1 MSYIEGV
8 GRNQVVLFPEKID
21 DYIREENPVQFLDAF
36 VDSLDLRALGFN
48 HTQPGETGRPPYHP
62 ADMLKLYLWGYLNRV
77 RSSRSLEKES
87 HRNLEVMWL
96 LKKLAPDFKTIA
108 DFRKDNKGS
117 IKKVCREFT
126 LLCKHLELF
135 GGELIAIDSSKFR
148 AVNSKKRNFN
158 RAKLEKRIKEIEE
171 SIERYFRELE
181 DNDDKEASVQAVKA
195 EELKAKLQWL
205 KEKGEEYRALLK
217 RLVDSG
223 ETQISLTD
231 PDSRAMVNNQRV
243 EVCYNVQVTVD
254 SKNKL
259 ILDHEV
265 TNEGTDYDYLSK
277 MALRAKKTLGVEKLE
292 VTADKGYY
300 DAEEIKECVDQGIIP
315 YIPEKDSRKY
325 AGRDFAE
332 APFPEKAFRY
342 EKEKDCY
349 TCPVG
354 SELTFRGKQGQH
366 GRVMKI
372 YRSEKCLGCAL
383 RSRCTTHPRGR
394 TIFRWEY
401 EEILED
407 MRQRVESN
415 KTKVKTRQWLSEH
428 PFGTIK
434 RTWNQGYMLMK
445 GLDKVRGEASLTV
458 IAYNMK
464 RAINILGV
472 QELIS
477 AVRWC
482 PAAVPSY

>member
-8 GRNQVVLFPEKID
+8 ARNQIILFPEKID
-21 DYIREENPVQFLDAF
+21 DYIREENPVQFIDAF
-36 VDSLDLRALGFN
+36 VDSLDLKTLGFN
-48 HTQPGETGRPPYHP
+48 HAQHGETGRPPYHP

-96 LKKLAPDFKTIA
+96 LKKLTPDFKTIA
-108 DFRKDNKGS
+108 DFRKDNKEA

-135 GGELIAIDSSKFR
+135 GGELVAIDSSKFR

-158 RAKLEKRIKEIEE
+158 RAKLEKRIMEIEE
-171 SIERYFRELE
+171 SIERYFKELE
-181 DNDDKEASVQAVKA
+181 DNDDKEASLEAVKA

-217 RLVDSG
+217 RLIDSG
-223 ETQISLTD
+223 EGQISLTD
-231 PDSRAMVNNQRV
+231 PDSRAMLNNQKI
-243 EVCYNVQVTVD
+243 EVCYNVQTTVD
-254 SKNKL
+254 SKYKL
-259 ILDHEV
+259 IIDHEV

-277 MALRAKKTLGVEKLE
+277 MALRAKETLGVEKLE
-292 VTADKGYY
+292 VLADKGYY
-300 DAEEIKECVDQGIIP
+300 DAEEIKKCVDQGIIP
-315 YIPEKDSRKY
+315 YIPGKESHKH
-325 AGRDFAE
+325 AGRE
-332 APFPEKAFRY
+332 LPQTPFPESKFRY
-342 EKEKDCY
+342 DREKDCY
-349 TCPVG
+349 ICPQG
-354 SELTFRGKQGQH
+354 SELTFRGEREQH

-372 YRSEKCLGCAL
+372 YRGEDCLGCAF
-383 RSRCTTHPRGR
+383 RAQCTTHPQGR
-394 TIFRWEY
+394 TISRWEY
-401 EEILED
+401 EEVLEN

-415 KTKVKTRQWLSEH
+415 RAKVKMRQWFSEH

-434 RTWNQGYMLMK
+434 RAWNNGYMLMR
-445 GLDKVRGEASLTV
+445 GLDKVGGETSLTV

-472 QELIS
+472 QCLIS
-477 AVRWC
+477 AVKQR
-482 PAAVPSY
+482 PVAVPSY

>member
-8 GRNQVVLFPEKID
+8 ARNQVILFPEKID
-21 DYIREENPVQFLDAF
+21 DYIREENPVQFIDAF

-48 HTQPGETGRPPYHP
+48 HAQPGETGRPPYHP

-77 RSSRSLEKES
+77 RSSRRLEKES
-87 HRNLEVMWL
+87 RRNLEVMWL

-108 DFRKDNKGS
+108 DFRKDNKEA

-158 RAKLEKRIKEIEE
+158 RARLEKRIREIEE

-195 EELKAKLQWL
+195 EDLKAKLQWL

-217 RLVDSG
+217 RLMDSG
-223 ETQISLTD
+223 ESQISLTD

-243 EVCYNVQVTVD
+243 EVCYNVQATVD
-254 SKNKL
+254 SKHKL

-265 TNEGTDYDYLSK
+265 TNEGTDYDYLSI
-277 MALRAKKTLGVEKLE
+277 MARRAKETLEVDKLE
-292 VTADKGYY
+292 VLADKGYY
-300 DAEEIKECVDQGIIP
+300 DAEETKECVDNGIIP
-315 YIPEKDSRKY
+315 YIPEKESHKY
-325 AGRDFAE
+325 AGRDFAQT
-332 APFPEKAFRY
+332 PFSEKAFRY
-342 EKEKDCY
+342 EKDRDCY
-349 TCPVG
+349 ICPRG
-354 SELTFRGKQGQH
+354 SELTFRGKRGQH

-372 YRSEKCLGCAL
+372 YRGEKCPGCTL

-394 TIFRWEY
+394 TISRWEY

-415 KTKVKTRQWLSEH
+415 RTKVKTRQWLSEH

-434 RTWNQGYMLMK
+434 RTWNHGYMLMK

-472 QELIS
+472 QGLIS
-477 AVRWC
+477 AVRRC
-482 PAAVPSY
+482 PAAIPSY

>member
-8 GRNQVVLFPEKID
+8 ARNQIILFPEKID
-21 DYIREENPVQFLDAF
+21 DYIREENPVQFIDAF

-48 HTQPGETGRPPYHP
+48 HVQSGETGRPPYHP

-108 DFRKDNKGS
+108 DFRKDNKGA

-135 GGELIAIDSSKFR
+135 RGELIAIDSSKFR
-148 AVNSKKRNFN
+148 AVNGKKRNFN
-158 RAKLEKRIKEIEE
+158 RAKLEKRIREIEE

-181 DNDDKEASVQAVKA
+181 DNDDKEAAVQVVKA

-223 ETQISLTD
+223 ESQISLTD

-265 TNEGTDYDYLSK
+265 TNDGTDYDYLSK
-277 MALRAKKTLGVEKLE
+277 MALRAKETLGVEKLE
-292 VTADKGYY
+292 VLADKGYY

-315 YIPEKDSRKY
+315 YIPEKESHKYVSRE
-325 AGRDFAE
+325 FAE
-332 APFPEKAFRY
+332 TPFPEKAFRY

-349 TCPVG
+349 ICPGG
-354 SELTFRGKQGQH
+354 SELTFRGKRGQH

-372 YRSEKCLGCAL
+372 YRGEKCLDCAL
-383 RSRCTTHPRGR
+383 RSRSP
-394 TIFRWEY
+394 
-401 EEILED
+401 
-407 MRQRVESN
+407 QRS
-415 KTKVKTRQWLSEH
+415 H
-428 PFGTIK
+428 YIP
-434 RTWNQGYMLMK
+434 
-445 GLDKVRGEASLTV
+445 
-458 IAYNMK
+458 
-464 RAINILGV
+464 LGV
-472 QELIS
+472 
-477 AVRWC
+477 
-482 PAAVPSY
+482 